1 MSRES
6 NHRFAAFQ
14 GDELGN
20 MEKGAIR
27 RMRMANPGLIGI
39 QMPEGIHGDTNKIVK
54 RRADE
59 V

>member
-6 NHRFAAFQ
+6 NHRFGAFQ
-14 GDELGN
+14 GDESGD
-20 MEKGAIR
+20 MEKEAIR

-39 QMPEGIHGDTNKIVK
+39 QMPEGIHGDTNEIVK
-54 RRADE
+54 RRVDE